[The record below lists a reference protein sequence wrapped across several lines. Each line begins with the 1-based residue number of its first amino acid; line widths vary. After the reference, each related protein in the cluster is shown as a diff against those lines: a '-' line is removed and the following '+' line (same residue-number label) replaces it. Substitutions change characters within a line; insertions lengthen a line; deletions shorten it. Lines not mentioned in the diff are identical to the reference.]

1 MIEPEIAFANLEDVI
16 NLAIGMIKYVI
27 KFVTD
32 NYFEDIKFL
41 NERLLK
47 EQSQLK
53 KEERDDKTLIDKLDF
68 VVSEPFEIIDYT
80 DAFNILKIQSLIKKE
95 NLNI

>member
-41 NERLLK
+41 NEG
-47 EQSQLK
+47 
-53 KEERDDKTLIDKLDF
+53 
-68 VVSEPFEIIDYT
+68 Y
-80 DAFNILKIQSLIKKE
+80 
-95 NLNI
+95 